1 MIDAPASREDLLLRA
16 RRLAGRSL
24 GDVADHLAVDVA
36 ADTVRTKGKF
46 GALLERVLGATG
58 TGATRDFPAIE
69 VELKTVP
76 IGARGP
82 IESTYVCHLPLADA
96 ERAAWSSSWARAK
109 LSCVLWIPIWAED
122 ADWRRRKIGRPL
134 LWAPTPEQDA
144 ILAHDFDEIVGAI
157 GAGHVEALTA
167 RTGRWLQLRPKAAH
181 GRVRTTTRG
190 PDGEVVSTVP
200 KGLYLRARF
209 TAAILRDPEA
219 CPG

>member
-1 MIDAPASREDLLLRA
+1 MTGVPASRDDLLLRA
-16 RRLAGRSL
+16 RRLAGRTL
-24 GDVADHLAVDVA
+24 GAVADDLAIDLA

-58 TGATRDFPAIE
+58 TGAARDFPEIE

-76 IGARGP
+76 IGSRGP
-82 IESTYVCHLPLADA
+82 LESTYVCHLPLADA
-96 ERAAWSSSWARAK
+96 DRAAWPTSWARAK
-109 LSCVLWIPIWAED
+109 LACVLWIPIWAED

-144 ILAHDFDEIVGAI
+144 VLAHDFDEIVGAI
-157 GAGHVEALTA
+157 GAGHVEGLTA

-181 GRVRTTTRG
+181 GGVRTTIRG
-190 PDGEVVSTVP
+190 ADGEVVSTVP

-209 TAAILRDPEA
+209 TGAILRDPGA
-219 CPG
+219 CPE